1 MTPLIFEAEIR
12 DRSSVM
18 EPGKDS
24 GRGGIIPMK
33 HPDQYA
39 GIFWFIVGGAVTI
52 SSFFYGVGSSSE
64 PGPGFITFLAG
75 GTLTVLSV
83 VLFIASGRSK
93 LPFQGLRQIW
103 EGLETKKV
111 VYMFG
116 LLLAYTLLIDPVGF
130 LITTFLLLMLLFRV
144 QGSYSYKS
152 VLLLSAA
159 STILSFIVFD
169 QWLGVQLPRGFMG
182 YFLF

>member
-1 MTPLIFEAEIR
+1 M
-12 DRSSVM
+12 
-18 EPGKDS
+18 
-24 GRGGIIPMK
+24 GGSIPMK
-33 HPDQYA
+33 HSDQYA

-64 PGPGFITFLAG
+64 PGPGFITLLAG
-75 GTLTVLSV
+75 GTLTVLSL
-83 VLFIASGRSK
+83 VLFVVSGGSK
-93 LPFQGLRQIW
+93 LPFRGLRHIW

-130 LITTFLLLMLLFRV
+130 LITTFLLLMLLFRIH
-144 QGSYSYKS
+144 GSYSYKR
-152 VLLLSAA
+152 VFLLSAA
-159 STILSFIVFD
+159 ATILSFIVFD